1 MNEFERKLQCQQLRH
16 VPAAWREG
24 ILADAIAAS
33 PRESRSSAEKP
44 DRVSSCGDLV
54 PARIGCSAAWWNWSE
69 WLWPTPQAWVALAAV
84 WLFLAGLIAFAPDDP
99 PRRVV
104 AVAPPDDAMRA
115 GSLLAWHDA
124 QRVAAELDSL
134 R

>member
-1 MNEFERKLQCQQLRH
+1 MNEFERKLQRQQRRH
-16 VPAAWREG
+16 VPSAWREG
-24 ILADAIAAS
+24 ILAEAAAAS

-44 DRVSSCGDLV
+44 DGMSSCGRLI
-54 PARIGCSAAWWNWSE
+54 PAPLGRWTPKWSWSE
-69 WLWPTPQAWVALAAV
+69 WLWPAPQAWVALAAV
-84 WLFLAGLIAFAPDDP
+84 WLLLAALVAFAPDDP

-104 AVAPPDDAMRA
+104 AAPPPDDVLRA

-124 QRVAAELDSL
+124 QRVAAELDPL